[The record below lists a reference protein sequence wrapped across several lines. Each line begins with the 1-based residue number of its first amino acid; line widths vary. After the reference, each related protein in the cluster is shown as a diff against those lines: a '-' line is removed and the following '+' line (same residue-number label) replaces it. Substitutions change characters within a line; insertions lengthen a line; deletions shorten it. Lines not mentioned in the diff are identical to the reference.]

1 MPKVIDHEK
10 RKIQLAEATWKIIAE
25 EGIEQATVRKIAS
38 ASGLSVGALRHYFP
52 TQSELLS
59 YSMELVSERVRH
71 RALAKT
77 YKGNPLDIVKESIS
91 ELLPA
96 DDERKIE
103 MEVWLAFSVKMLVD
117 TKLRPLSENVYQ
129 EMHDGLGQVLQL
141 LSKLGMLKDELDM
154 EAEINRLHSLVDGLA
169 LHHLLHPSVFTYE
182 KMMKTLDYHL
192 RSICLPESK
201 NKEQ

>member
-38 ASGLSVGALRHYFP
+38 AAGLSVGALRHYFSS
-52 TQSELLS
+52 QSELLS
-59 YSMELVSERVRH
+59 YSMELVSERVRQ

-77 YKGNPLDIVKESIS
+77 YQGNPLDIIKESIS

-96 DDERKIE
+96 DDERRIE
-103 MEVWLAFSVKMLVD
+103 MEVWLVFSVKMLVD
-117 TKLRPLSENVYQ
+117 AKLRPLSENVYQ

-169 LHHLLHPSVFTYE
+169 LHHLLHPSVFSYE

>member
-25 EGIEQATVRKIAS
+25 EGIEQASVRKIAS
-38 ASGLSVGALRHYFP
+38 AAGLSVGALRHYFSS
-52 TQSELLS
+52 QSELLS
-59 YSMELVSERVRH
+59 YSMELVSERVRQ

-77 YKGNPLDIVKESIS
+77 YIGNPLEIVKESIS
-91 ELLPA
+91 ELLPG
-96 DDERKIE
+96 DDERRIE
-103 MEVWLAFSVKMLVD
+103 MEVWLVFSVKMLVD
-117 TKLRPLSENVYQ
+117 AKLRPLSEKVYQ

-154 EAEINRLHSLVDGLA
+154 EAEISRLHSLVDGLA
-169 LHHLLHPSVFTYE
+169 LHHLLHPSVFSYE

-192 RSICLPESK
+192 RSICVPDSK

>member
-1 MPKVIDHEK
+1 
-10 RKIQLAEATWKIIAE
+10 
-25 EGIEQATVRKIAS
+25 VR
-38 ASGLSVGALRHYFP
+38 
-52 TQSELLS
+52 Q
-59 YSMELVSERVRH
+59 
-71 RALAKT
+71 RALAKS
-77 YKGNPLDIVKESIS
+77 YEGHPLDIVKESIS

-117 TKLRPLSENVYQ
+117 TKLRALSEDVYR
-129 EMHDGLGQVLQL
+129 EMHDGLGQVLLL
-141 LSKLGMLKDELDM
+141 LSKLGMLKDGLDM
-154 EAEINRLHSLVDGLA
+154 EDETNRLHSLVDGLA

-192 RSICLPESK
+192 RSICIQSSK

>member
-1 MPKVIDHEK
+1 MPKLIDHDK
-10 RKIQLAEATWKIIAE
+10 RKIQIAESTWKVIAE

-38 ASGLSVGALRHYFP
+38 VAGLSVGALRHYFS

-59 YSMELVSERVRH
+59 FSMKLVSERVRQ
-71 RALAKT
+71 RALSKS
-77 YKGNPLDIVKESIS
+77 YEGNPLDIVKESIS

-96 DDERKIE
+96 DDERRME
-103 MEVWLAFSVKMLVD
+103 MEVWLVFSVKMLVD
-117 TKLRPLSENVYQ
+117 TKLRALSENVYH
-129 EMHDGLGQVLQL
+129 EMHDGLGHVLQL
-141 LSKLGMLKDELDM
+141 LFKLGMLKDGLEM
-154 EAEINRLHSLVDGLA
+154 EAETNRLHSLVDGLA

-192 RSICLPESK
+192 RSICMTASK

>member
-38 ASGLSVGALRHYFP
+38 ASGLSVGALRHYFS

-59 YSMELVSERVRH
+59 FSMELVSERVRH